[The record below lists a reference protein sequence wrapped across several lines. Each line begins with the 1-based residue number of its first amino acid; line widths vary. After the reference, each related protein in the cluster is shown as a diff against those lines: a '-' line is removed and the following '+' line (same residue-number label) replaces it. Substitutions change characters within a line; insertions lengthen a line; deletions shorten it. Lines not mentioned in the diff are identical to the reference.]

1 MLQNQMR
8 REIQTDFYTF
18 YRYVAG
24 VEQKTNWWVKAFCD
38 FLQYQVYWQ
47 FLNGGL
53 PVATVEAPVQHGKS
67 TLMRH
72 FLAWLVG
79 LHPDK
84 RFNYYT
90 ASDKLLFETS
100 LAVKMILRSPRYLAI
115 FGPRTGGGQTENI
128 QTLVLLTPDGSA
140 GGQVDF
146 RLMGAGN
153 IGHPSHV
160 SLIDDPYRNREEAY
174 SQTMRDKILDRFR
187 ADIVSRRQTP
197 SMIVVVHSRWHV
209 DDLIGILKREIKGVL
224 SFRYPAISPDGKA
237 LFPEL
242 RPLVFLEAQKKML
255 GPLAWEALYQQ
266 SPTVAG
272 GNVLKL
278 VWFKRYSELPA
289 PPTRVIIVAD
299 TAQKTGQNNDFTVF
313 QAWGLV
319 QGNAYLLAQ
328 VRGKFEAPELLST
341 ARVFY
346 QQIRIQFGTVG
357 AFYIEDK
364 VSGTGLIQE
373 LAREALPIVP
383 LTRQKDKFSR
393 VLDIVPYVAAG
404 KVFVPQEGMD
414 DFLDE
419 CVAFRQDMKHAHD
432 DQVDCLADGVN
443 QLLNDNT
450 PVVVWG

>member
-1 MLQNQMR
+1 MNEEEMRLALQSG
-8 REIQTDFYTF
+8 FYSF
-18 YRYVAG
+18 YRYG
-24 VEQKTNWWVKAFCD
+24 GGGKTGIWLKNFCD
-38 FLQYQVYWQ
+38 FLQYKVYWHY
-47 FLNGGL
+47 LNGEM

-67 TLMRH
+67 TVMRH

-79 LHPDK
+79 LHPQK

-100 LAVKMILRSPRYLAI
+100 LQVRRILQSPRYLAV
-115 FGPRTGGGQTENI
+115 FGARIGKGIENI
-128 QTLVLLTPDGSA
+128 QTLSLEEADGA
-140 GGQVDF
+140 NGGGQVDF

-153 IGHPSHV
+153 IGHPSHF

-174 SQTMRDKILDRFR
+174 SPTLREKIYERYR
-187 ADIVSRRQTP
+187 ADILSRRQAP
-197 SMIVVVHSRWHV
+197 SLVVVVHSRWHTE
-209 DDLIGILKREIKGVL
+209 DLIGMLKKEGDVL
-224 SFRYPAISPDGKA
+224 SFRSPAINEKGAA

-242 RPLVFLEAQKKML
+242 RSLEFLQLQKKAL
-255 GPLAWEALYQQ
+255 GPISWAALYQQ
-266 SPTVAG
+266 DPVVAD

-278 VWFKRYSELPA
+278 PWFKRYEELPA
-289 PPTRVIIVAD
+289 VATRVIIVAD

-328 VRGKFEAPELLST
+328 VRGKFEAPELLQT

-346 QQIRIQFGTVG
+346 GQVHGQFGTVG

-373 LAREALPIVP
+373 LIREGLPIIP

-393 VLDIVPYVAAG
+393 VLDIVPYVAGG
-404 KVFVPQEGMD
+404 KVFIPNQGMD
-414 DFLDE
+414 EFLDE

-450 PVVVWG
+450 PVVMWG

>member
-1 MLQNQMR
+1 MSQQIEMR
-8 REIQTDFYTF
+8 REIQSDFYTF
-18 YRYVAG
+18 FRYVAG
-24 VEQKTNWWVKAFCD
+24 GKTGTWLRAFCG

-47 FLNGGL
+47 FLNGGM

-67 TLMRH
+67 TVMRH

-79 LHPDK
+79 LHPQK

-100 LAVKMILRSPRYLAI
+100 LQVRRILQSPRYLAV
-115 FGPRTGGGQTENI
+115 FGARVGTGTENI
-128 QTLVLLTPDGSA
+128 QTLSLCGPDGNIS
-140 GGQVDF
+140 GGQIDF

-174 SQTMRDKILDRFR
+174 SPTLRAKIYERYR
-187 ADIVSRRQTP
+187 ADILSRRQTP
-197 SMIVVVHSRWHV
+197 SMVIVVHSRWHV
-209 DDLIGILKREIKGVL
+209 EDLIGTLKKEGEVL
-224 SFRYPAISPDGKA
+224 SFKSPAINERGEA
-237 LFPEL
+237 LFPDL
-242 RPLVFLEAQKKML
+242 RSLEFLQLQKKAL
-255 GPLAWEALYQQ
+255 GPISWAALYQQ
-266 SPTVAG
+266 DPVVAD

-278 VWFKRYSELPA
+278 PWFKRYEELPTIA
-289 PPTRVIIVAD
+289 TRVIIVAD

-328 VRGKFEAPELLST
+328 VRGKFEAPELLQT

-346 QQIRIQFGTVG
+346 GQVHGQFGTVG

-373 LAREALPIVP
+373 LIREGLPIIP

-393 VLDIVPYVAAG
+393 VLDIVPYVAGG
-404 KVFVPQEGMD
+404 KVFIPQQGMD
-414 DFLDE
+414 EFLDE

-450 PVVVWG
+450 PVVLWG

>member
-1 MLQNQMR
+1 MNEEELRLALQS
-8 REIQTDFYTF
+8 DFYSF

-24 VEQKTNWWVKAFCD
+24 GKTGIWLKNFCD
-38 FLQYQVYWQ
+38 FLQYKVYWHY
-47 FLNGGL
+47 LNGEM

-67 TLMRH
+67 TVMRH

-79 LHPDK
+79 LQPQK

-100 LAVKMILRSPRYLAI
+100 LQVRRILQSPRYLAV
-115 FGPRTGGGQTENI
+115 FGARIGKGIENI
-128 QTLVLLTPDGSA
+128 QTLSLEEADGA
-140 GGQVDF
+140 NGGGQVDF

-153 IGHPSHV
+153 IGHPSHF

-174 SQTMRDKILDRFR
+174 SPTLREKIYERYR
-187 ADIVSRRQTP
+187 ADILSRRQAP
-197 SMIVVVHSRWHV
+197 SLVVVVHSRWHTE
-209 DDLIGILKREIKGVL
+209 DLIGMLKKEGDVL
-224 SFRYPAISPDGKA
+224 SFRSPAINEKGAA

-242 RPLVFLEAQKKML
+242 RSLEFLQLQKKAL
-255 GPLAWEALYQQ
+255 GPISWAALYQQ
-266 SPTVAG
+266 DPVVAD

-278 VWFKRYSELPA
+278 PWFKRYEELPA
-289 PPTRVIIVAD
+289 VATRVIIVAD

-328 VRGKFEAPELLST
+328 VRGKFEAPELLQS

-346 QQIRIQFGTVG
+346 GQVHGQFGTVG

-373 LAREALPIVP
+373 LIREGLPIIP

-393 VLDIVPYVAAG
+393 VLDIVPYVAGG
-404 KVFVPQEGMD
+404 KVFIPNQGMD
-414 DFLDE
+414 EFLDE

-450 PVVVWG
+450 PVVMWG